1 MKPAILRLLALPL
14 ALAASFAAGLPVRAA
29 GFVNTKDGWMALSPE
44 SKAAYVQGLND
55 SLNYIF
61 VDDTLVNALAKKGRT
76 ECLIA
81 QQTNS
86 SLLADRITTAYQ
98 DNRFAG
104 AAPTAIYIIKMGE
117 MCRAYINKERAG
129 FGLGPM

>member
-14 ALAASFAAGLPVRAA
+14 ALAASFAAGLPVQAA
-29 GFVNTKDGWMALSPE
+29 GFVNTRDGWMALSPE
-44 SKAAYVQGLND
+44 SKAAYVQGL
-55 SLNYIF
+55 
-61 VDDTLVNALAKKGRT
+61 KGRT